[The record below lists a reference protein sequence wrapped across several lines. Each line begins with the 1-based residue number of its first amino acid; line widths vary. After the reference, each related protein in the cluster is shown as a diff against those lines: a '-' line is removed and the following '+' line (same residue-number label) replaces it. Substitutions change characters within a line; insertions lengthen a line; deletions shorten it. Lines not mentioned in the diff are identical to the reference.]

1 MVAEGL
7 RDLAELNH
15 VKATLPSLI
24 LRNEALVTTQAGSE
38 INLRN
43 AGSLTSCDKELN
55 EFLMPL
61 RED

>member
-24 LRNEALVTTQAGSE
+24 LRNEALVTTQASSE
-38 INLRN
+38 LHLSDIAALRAATRN
-43 AGSLTSCDKELN
+43 
-55 EFLMPL
+55 
-61 RED
+61 